1 MLSIGRGP
9 IPRVLVGDFGE
20 GHVEGSGKVGTG
32 TIEVRR
38 VFMLRLMVVYGSR
51 THHSLNCFGR
61 RLMVGTRSSR
71 VLSTKADM
79 FSLGMVIHFMAF
91 RGKLPYTATGETLES
106 LDELRREVQAFPG

>member
-1 MLSIGRGP
+1 
-9 IPRVLVGDFGE
+9 
-20 GHVEGSGKVGTG
+20 
-32 TIEVRR
+32 
-38 VFMLRLMVVYGSR
+38 
-51 THHSLNCFGR
+51 
-61 RLMVGTRSSR
+61 MVGTRSSR